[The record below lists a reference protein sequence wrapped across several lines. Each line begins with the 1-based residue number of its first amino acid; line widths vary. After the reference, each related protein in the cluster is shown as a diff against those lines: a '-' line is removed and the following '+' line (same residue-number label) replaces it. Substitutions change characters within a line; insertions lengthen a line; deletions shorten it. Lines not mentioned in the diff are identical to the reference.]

1 MSSRK
6 LFYVCIIIM
15 LLFVT
20 LDIASCI
27 SEEVFE
33 NTIKIRD
40 KEIVWSYRS
49 RSNKANGY
57 SSSTL
62 VVNPSSIEY
71 QIETLLNLDIDQ
83 RAMLNLS
90 YVFVGSER
98 LFYQFIYTSSN
109 LSISIDGN
117 IVVNKDY
124 IIVQWFSLKTC
135 IQINS
140 SNSSFRYIQI
150 NNYVKEA
157 IEKLNLSMIE
167 SLNALMTVLRTK
179 NEVCEYINIYDL
191 YIDKIKYINYLN
203 LNDSTNTCFSR
214 IPMYT
219 WIEVNEVVKDGKHN
233 TRYRIE
239 SINGDDVVSTGNSLP
254 CMVPVIGIVND
265 IIKNLEIRTL
275 FVELSIMNKFDI
287 IKKMKEMH
295 REYIDKGIEIYT
307 LMSRSVMDR
316 YNITKSVIEI
326 QYLSYPYETIVTTL
340 SNIDTTALNKD
351 YARTL
356 LTEIITIYR
365 NVYHNNTIDWV
376 DILATAKIEQMYTVT
391 LDNNHQKYTSTSV
404 SPEQALVLVLVT
416 LISVVVQVMVILF
429 IILKIF
435 KKTT

>member
-124 IIVQWFSLKTC
+124 I
-135 IQINS
+135 
-140 SNSSFRYIQI
+140 
-150 NNYVKEA
+150 
-157 IEKLNLSMIE
+157 
-167 SLNALMTVLRTK
+167 
-179 NEVCEYINIYDL
+179 
-191 YIDKIKYINYLN
+191 
-203 LNDSTNTCFSR
+203 
-214 IPMYT
+214 
-219 WIEVNEVVKDGKHN
+219 
-233 TRYRIE
+233 
-239 SINGDDVVSTGNSLP
+239 
-254 CMVPVIGIVND
+254 
-265 IIKNLEIRTL
+265 
-275 FVELSIMNKFDI
+275 
-287 IKKMKEMH
+287 
-295 REYIDKGIEIYT
+295 
-307 LMSRSVMDR
+307 
-316 YNITKSVIEI
+316 
-326 QYLSYPYETIVTTL
+326 
-340 SNIDTTALNKD
+340 
-351 YARTL
+351 
-356 LTEIITIYR
+356 
-365 NVYHNNTIDWV
+365 
-376 DILATAKIEQMYTVT
+376 
-391 LDNNHQKYTSTSV
+391 
-404 SPEQALVLVLVT
+404 
-416 LISVVVQVMVILF
+416 
-429 IILKIF
+429 
-435 KKTT
+435 